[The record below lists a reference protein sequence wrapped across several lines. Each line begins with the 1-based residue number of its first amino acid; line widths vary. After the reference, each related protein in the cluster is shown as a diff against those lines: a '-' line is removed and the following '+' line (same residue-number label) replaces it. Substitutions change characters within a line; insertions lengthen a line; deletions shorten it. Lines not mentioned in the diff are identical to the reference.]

1 MSIVEY
7 WYALRKRWL
16 AILILAILGAVGGL
30 VMAQLTPDLY
40 RSTGRVLIASDRGD
54 TTSEL
59 TQGATFVQATIPS
72 YVVLAT
78 SDMVLDPV
86 IAKLDLETT
95 PRQLASLVTASTPLG
110 TSVIDIAVTHGNP
123 ERAQQIAGAVVDSL
137 SAAIPQV
144 SPHSEEGR
152 PSVTARTIQPASLP
166 RFAIAPNTR
175 LYIALGALAGLGLGV
190 VYALGRRLFGD
201 HISGPRDVA
210 QLSDVPVL
218 GQIIESKRNATL
230 AQLVLEDPLSPEA
243 ESVRALAANL
253 NFLRVDGGLRSLVI
267 TSSDQGEG
275 KSTIALALALIV
287 AESGKRVLLV
297 DADLRR
303 PSIAQATML
312 EEAVGLTGVLL
323 GEIELA
329 DACEQWGV
337 PGLTVLTSGPVPPNP
352 SQLISSDAMKKLI
365 DTSEGEYD
373 LVILD
378 TGPVLSVADAIWLSH
393 ASGGALMVARWG
405 KTSRHHFARSL
416 HDLERA
422 DSKVLGIVLTR
433 KPRRG
438 AARYEYTGAGNPASH
453 ERDGAVRN
461 SSPRTSGGSRRAA
474 SRGGGRSQSLQGQTS
489 TDA

>member
-1 MSIVEY
+1 MSIIEY
-7 WYALRKRWL
+7 SYALRKRWV
-16 AILILAILGAVGGL
+16 AILALTILGAGGGFL
-30 VMAQLTPDLY
+30 AAQLTPDLY
-40 RSTGRVLIASDRGD
+40 RSTGSVLIASDRGD
-54 TTSEL
+54 STSEL
-59 TQGATFVQATIPS
+59 TQGSTFVQTTIPS

-78 SDMVLDPV
+78 SDMVLEPV
-86 IAKLDLETT
+86 ITKLGLDTT
-95 PRQLASLVTASTPLG
+95 SRQLAALVGASTPLG
-110 TSVIDIAVTHGNP
+110 TSIIDISVTHGDP
-123 ERAQQIAGAVVDSL
+123 ERARQIATGVIDSL
-137 SAAIPQV
+137 STAIPQV
-144 SPHSEEGR
+144 SPHSAEGR

-166 RFAIAPNTR
+166 RFPIAPNTR
-175 LYIALGALAGLGLGV
+175 LDVALGAIAGLVVGV
-190 VYALGRRLFGD
+190 LYALGRRLFGD

-230 AQLVLEDPLSPEA
+230 AQLVLDDPRSPEA

-287 AESGKRVLLV
+287 AESGKRVLLI

-303 PSIAQATML
+303 PSIAQSTGL
-312 EEAVGLTGVLL
+312 EGDIGLTGVLL

-329 DACEQWGV
+329 QAAEQWGV
-337 PGLTVLTSGPVPPNP
+337 PGLSVLTSGPIPPNP
-352 SQLISSDAMKKLI
+352 SQLISSEAMKHLI
-365 DTSEGEYD
+365 DASEREYD

-378 TGPVLSVADAIWLSH
+378 TGPVLSVSDAIWLSH

-405 KTSRHHFARSL
+405 KTSRHHFSRSL
-416 HDLERA
+416 TDLERA

-438 AARYEYTGAGNPASH
+438 TLRYEYTGVAQASSA
-453 ERDGAVRN
+453 EPEETTR
-461 SSPRTSGGSRRAA
+461 PSGPDRESRSRRSTAKRSARGRPPERGA
-474 SRGGGRSQSLQGQTS
+474 S
-489 TDA
+489 DA